1 MLVFKSLLSKRC
13 PTRMTKTGLDLTTL
27 KIKIINTPNI
37 METVWSLL
45 EWFPMH
51 VNQFHVA
58 IDASE
63 IR

>member
-1 MLVFKSLLSKRC
+1 
-13 PTRMTKTGLDLTTL
+13 MTKTGLDLTTL